1 MYTFSTGALTNISQQ
16 GWSRTIPSV
25 TPDKKQLY
33 VTTATAISTEPTDI
47 ISNEEWADPAIMAE
61 DGKAGIDGIAKFK
74 STVFIKSIGTPD
86 IPTGGE

>member
-1 MYTFSTGALTNISQQ
+1 MYTFSTGALTNIAQQ

-25 TPDKKQLY
+25 TSDKKQLY
-33 VTTATAISTEPTDI
+33 ITTATAISTEPTDI

-61 DGKAGIDGIAKFK
+61 DGIAKFK

-86 IPTGGE
+86 IPTGGT